1 MGVSNK
7 VTDDN
12 EGNVMDIALGS
23 LRARKIPLLKV
34 EGLSWILDQNLRP
47 AIVVGYGTNDPE
59 KMSSIHHI
67 IKFHFRKRPI
77 FNVVSAMEDYAVKH
91 TRVATPNVVIFD
103 EKIPAA
109 DITSAR
115 HYLQGQYI
123 DFVLDVATAF
133 RSRGLE
139 VPLIDGFEEDVGDK
153 GKGKG
158 KGKTKIAAK
167 PKVKVAKTK
176 IGKKAKVHKR
186 VSFLIEDDEDDGP
199 IRRLTPIRSQ
209 PVFQGKSQA
218 GGPSADESGQSSS
231 ERADSVMGEFS
242 SRVSSPITLKSTFKT
257 SAGLTQ
263 VIDPD
268 TPMHSVEG
276 YGLQTPTSSIDGK
289 SGDIDMLS
297 EDPWSL
303 NGCGSTMAP
312 PKHPGTYTA
321 HEVLTETD
329 PIYTYTSEVEPYNA
343 NTDSNMERVRQLW
356 QQEQDYEPIEGG
368 SVEEEQQRQEL
379 RESSSFSWAEYSIF
393 LLLGVAMLWAWNMLL
408 AAGPYFQ
415 SRFASSDRLLDN
427 FQASELAVSSITNLG
442 SMLVLTNMQARASY
456 PRRIVM
462 SLLINL
468 VAFAL
473 LALSTWFALGVSANA
488 YFAFLI
494 FIVFVTSL
502 AAGLCQNGVFAFVSG
517 FGQPRYTQAIMTGQG
532 VAGVLPCIAQIL
544 SVLSVA
550 KSPSDEKSPDGSD
563 TSPAVPGTA
572 AFAYFLTATV
582 ICASTL
588 LAFFFLV
595 RQHNTKKAVTA
606 HEDLASSVDS
616 IEQRNR
622 KSVPLAVLF
631 RKLRWLAAAV
641 FLTFTVTMMFPIYTQ
656 RILSVRQSDTSSRL
670 FQAPSFI
677 PLAFL
682 FWNAG
687 DLLGRLLPAVPSLSL
702 IHRPKLIFVLSIAR
716 VGFIPLYHLCNI
728 RGQGAVVKSD
738 LFYLAVVQLLFGITN
753 GYLGSIT

>member
-176 IGKKAKVHKR
+176 VGKKAKVHKR

-242 SRVSSPITLKSTFKT
+242 SRVSSPITSKSTFKT
-257 SAGLTQ
+257 LAGLTQ

-321 HEVLTETD
+321 HEGLF
-329 PIYTYTSEVEPYNA
+329 EP
-343 NTDSNMERVRQLW
+343 
-356 QQEQDYEPIEGG
+356 
-368 SVEEEQQRQEL
+368 
-379 RESSSFSWAEYSIF
+379 
-393 LLLGVAMLWAWNMLL
+393 
-408 AAGPYFQ
+408 
-415 SRFASSDRLLDN
+415 
-427 FQASELAVSSITNLG
+427 
-442 SMLVLTNMQARASY
+442 
-456 PRRIVM
+456 
-462 SLLINL
+462 
-468 VAFAL
+468 
-473 LALSTWFALGVSANA
+473 
-488 YFAFLI
+488 
-494 FIVFVTSL
+494 
-502 AAGLCQNGVFAFVSG
+502 C
-517 FGQPRYTQAIMTGQG
+517 
-532 VAGVLPCIAQIL
+532 
-544 SVLSVA
+544 
-550 KSPSDEKSPDGSD
+550 
-563 TSPAVPGTA
+563 
-572 AFAYFLTATV
+572 
-582 ICASTL
+582 
-588 LAFFFLV
+588 
-595 RQHNTKKAVTA
+595 
-606 HEDLASSVDS
+606 
-616 IEQRNR
+616 
-622 KSVPLAVLF
+622 
-631 RKLRWLAAAV
+631 
-641 FLTFTVTMMFPIYTQ
+641 
-656 RILSVRQSDTSSRL
+656 
-670 FQAPSFI
+670 
-677 PLAFL
+677 
-682 FWNAG
+682 
-687 DLLGRLLPAVPSLSL
+687 
-702 IHRPKLIFVLSIAR
+702 
-716 VGFIPLYHLCNI
+716 
-728 RGQGAVVKSD
+728 
-738 LFYLAVVQLLFGITN
+738 
-753 GYLGSIT
+753 